1 VSMASFNKK
10 GPRSGLSRD
19 DSSMRSS
26 CSVFLEG
33 LVFGLEKE
41 GDGVRFRSGD
51 GVLFPFLWM

>member
-1 VSMASFNKK
+1 
-10 GPRSGLSRD
+10 
-19 DSSMRSS
+19 MRSS

-33 LVFGLEKE
+33 LIFGLEKE